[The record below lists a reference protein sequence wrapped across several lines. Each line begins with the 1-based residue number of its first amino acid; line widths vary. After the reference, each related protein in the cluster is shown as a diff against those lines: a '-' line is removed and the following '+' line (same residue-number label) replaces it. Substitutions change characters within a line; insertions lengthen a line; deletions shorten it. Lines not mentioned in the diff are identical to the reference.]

1 MDETIVFVS
10 WPFPSS
16 VNSLFQNE
24 AKCKTFFF
32 CENEFFFAWGQE
44 NPFHISDL
52 AFSLTL
58 KQRLRAT
65 REWRID
71 LQTTSSTDKQTSFV
85 FVGGVGWRSCYL
97 HEKASRTTCPTCRL
111 SSVSASQKTWWRHR
125 LRLRV
130 FWRFFYGCAVCTL
143 ICTFISK
150 PCAAILFAL
159 VGVLSCKPLSLVFK
173 TFFRNDICTEE
184 WKGTTEICYISC
196 CFKTWMFKS
205 GLGYT
210 EYSLTL
216 LKQVWEPKAIT
227 YAVQEKT
234 KALGSLIISWMFS
247 IVTLKKNISSK
258 CIEITF
264 TFKIS
269 WSWDKY
275 ITVVS
280 SLSLFMMSVV
290 KASDWAVLHMSSFS
304 LTLQNVLL

>member
-1 MDETIVFVS
+1 MRKWVFFV
-10 WPFPSS
+10 
-16 VNSLFQNE
+16 
-24 AKCKTFFF
+24 
-32 CENEFFFAWGQE
+32 WGQE

-130 FWRFFYGCAVCTL
+130 FWRFFYGCTVCTL

-159 VGVLSCKPLSLVFK
+159 VGVLCCKPLSLVFK

-184 WKGTTEICYISC
+184 WKGTNEICYISC

-205 GLGYT
+205 GFGYT

-216 LKQVWEPKAIT
+216 LKQVWEPRAIT
-227 YAVQEKT
+227 YTVQEKT

-247 IVTLKKNISSK
+247 IVTLKKILLPSVLKLLSHSK
-258 CIEITF
+258 SAEAETSILRLCLLSVSLWWVLWKLPTEQFF
-264 TFKIS
+264 TCPVFPLPFKMYFC
-269 WSWDKY
+269 K
-275 ITVVS
+275 
-280 SLSLFMMSVV
+280 F
-290 KASDWAVLHMSSFS
+290 
-304 LTLQNVLL
+304 